1 MSLGLVT
8 WALAQGSE
16 ISRPCPSLHSASGQ
30 RPNLGP
36 PSPCLPLGPAGSRTV
51 PSCCRRCCCCGVLGA
66 GCVPATAGRRA
77 CRKPNRRLGRYR
89 VYCAGPAGGQTATA
103 LRRFAGCDTAGRR
116 SAPCSTSQCWSWLEF
131 LPVLRASPSSFSR
144 TFTEGSRGDLLGVE
158 VGEALSM

>member
-51 PSCCRRCCCCGVLGA
+51 PSCCRRCCCCGVLSA

-77 CRKPNRRLGRYR
+77 CRKPNRLGRYR
-89 VYCAGPAGGQTATA
+89 VYCAGPRRWTDSRRPQA
-103 LRRFAGCDTAGRR
+103 LCGLRHNRPAE
-116 SAPCSTSQCWSWLEF
+116 CSLLNQ
-131 LPVLRASPSSFSR
+131 PVLVLVGIPPSPSSFT
-144 TFTEGSRGDLLGVE
+144 TFIFTNFHIGFKG
-158 VGEALSM
+158 